1 MSVYPYIID
10 PEVYPWAIVLKDNWK
25 IIKQEYDS
33 FCSYVKENA
42 GGNKITRLV
51 KLNEQAQYSF
61 PVEVIQESIKVF
73 NLEGQEIEYNL
84 ARQVSESEV
93 STKANTALQIEK
105 SIDVLTVSGYEDKD
119 VQVKFATNPFV
130 NFLEDIYNGTWKTFC
145 LYTFGY
151 LNKEV
156 ESHFPETLKLLR
168 NIPGLET
175 AMYSLLEPGTHITP
189 HRGYSKNILRCHV
202 GLTPKEDAYLRV
214 GEIQLTWDEG
224 SVFIFDDTEEHEV
237 LHSGNNPRLAFI
249 IDFKR
254 DITAPPDYPEYV
266 NTRIVDMRLTG
277 NNYRR

>member
-1 MSVYPYIID
+1 MNSYPYLID
-10 PEVYPWAIVLKDNWK
+10 HTVYPWAVVLKDNWK

-33 FCSYVKENA
+33 FCSYIKENA

-61 PVEVIQESIKVF
+61 PVEVLQESISVTD
-73 NLEGQEIEYNL
+73 LAGQRIAYEVKRNNST
-84 ARQVSESEV
+84 AVV
-93 STKANTALQIEK
+93 STKANTELLIERQF
-105 SIDVLTVSGYEDKD
+105 DVLTVPGYENKD
-119 VQVKFATNPFV
+119 VQVKFASNPFL
-130 NFLEDIYNGTWKTFC
+130 NFIEDIYNGTWTTFS
-145 LYTFGY
+145 LYSFGY

-156 ESHFPETLKLLR
+156 ESHFPETLKLLK

-202 GLTPKEDAYLRV
+202 GLTSKQDAYLRV
-214 GEIQLTWDEG
+214 GEIKLTWDEG

-237 LHSGNNPRLAFI
+237 LHSGNSPRLAFI
-249 IDFKR
+249 VDFKR
-254 DITAPPDYPEYV
+254 DISEPSDYPEFV
-266 NTRIVDMRLTG
+266 NKRIMTMRLTK